1 MGRDLL
7 KAISQ
12 LRMYTIKEGKMA
24 EWVDGWTR
32 GVLPLRRKFGFRV
45 DGAWVVPEGNRFI
58 WILSYDGPEGFEARD
73 SAYYDSLDR
82 KSTRSVV
89 WTTDP
94 QYWQFLRVAS
104 VVSPVMWMCPPHVGQ
119 V

>member
-7 KAISQ
+7 KTISQ

-58 WILSYDGPEGFEARD
+58 CILSYDGPDGFEARG
-73 SAYYDSLDR
+73 SAYYDSSDGNSMKPDR
-82 KSTRSVV
+82 APWMEKMVS
-89 WTTDP
+89 W
-94 QYWQFLRVAS
+94 
-104 VVSPVMWMCPPHVGQ
+104 VVSAAMEQRREECVV
-119 V
+119 

>member
-1 MGRDLL
+1 M
-7 KAISQ
+7 KTISQ

-58 WILSYDGPEGFEARD
+58 WILSYDGPDGFEARD
-73 SAYYDSLDR
+73 SAYYVSSDR
-82 KSTRSVV
+82 KSMKP
-89 WTTDP
+89 DP
-94 QYWQFLRVAS
+94 APLIEKAESWFVTAAIE
-104 VVSPVMWMCPPHVGQ
+104 PPREE
-119 V
+119 

>member
-1 MGRDLL
+1 VNT
-7 KAISQ
+7 ISQ

-58 WILSYDGPEGFEARD
+58 WILSYD
-73 SAYYDSLDR
+73 SSDR
-82 KSTRSVV
+82 KSMKPDPAPLIEKAESWFVTSAIEPPPRNDRSIGSR
-89 WTTDP
+89 P
-94 QYWQFLRVAS
+94 L
-104 VVSPVMWMCPPHVGQ
+104 
-119 V
+119 